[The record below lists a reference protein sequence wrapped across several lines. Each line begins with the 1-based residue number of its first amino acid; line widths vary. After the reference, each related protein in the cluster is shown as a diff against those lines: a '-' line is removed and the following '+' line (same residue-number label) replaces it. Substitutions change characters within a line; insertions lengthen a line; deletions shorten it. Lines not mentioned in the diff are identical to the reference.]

1 MGRGVRYGRV
11 GQVVVEVRARPASVT
26 RCGWEETGSGRRHR
40 LHVHEV
46 EVVRVVMVA
55 GHQQIR
61 LVLGVGRRVG
71 TGLHGLRQTGK
82 VKLVGVAFTVHFCHD
97 VLVVVIS
104 QGPTQLVVVHVGL
117 ALPLTPTPGDFVR
130 VDHLELPVGA
140 LPGYTISVRAVR
152 EELEKELPQLNL
164 TTA

>member
-1 MGRGVRYGRV
+1 M
-11 GQVVVEVRARPASVT
+11 
-26 RCGWEETGSGRRHR
+26 R
-40 LHVHEV
+40 LHVHVHVEIV
-46 EVVRVVMVA
+46 EV
-55 GHQQIR
+55 I
-61 LVLGVGRRVG
+61 GVGEPRHVGHLRVIFVGRGVG
-71 TGLHGLRQTGK
+71 TGLHGLGQTGK

-117 ALPLTPTPGDFVR
+117 ALPLAPTPGDFVR

-140 LPGYTISVRAVR
+140 LPRDAVAVGGIR
-152 EELEKELPQLNL
+152 EELKKELPQLNL